1 MKNTFLSRDVSFSE
15 RTWTSKVCPPKM
27 QRFRQTKVRSSA
39 PLPTQCQKFACLLP
53 GNWSQTVEGRWFPAV
68 NLLGNKEVNRCW
80 LVFCWRLTPCCP
92 PGSIFILLL
101 YDSLVSDILSN
112 AVPTFPLHT
121 CQVCDFYPKRHFIS
135 NWRHIS
141 RHECAGNCCNR
152 RENNNRQTKKRLWNG
167 GWILP
172 ATETWLASL
181 SETFGPITSGKSR
194 RAAWFNHCIPPSS

>member
-15 RTWTSKVCPPKM
+15 RTWTSKVCPPKK

-39 PLPTQCQKFACLLP
+39 PLSTQCQKFACLLP

-101 YDSLVSDILSN
+101 YNSPLSDILSN

-121 CQVCDFYPKRHFIS
+121 CQVCDFYPKRHFVPGVTFHATKVPETVVTEEKTTTDKQRS
-135 NWRHIS
+135 VCETEDEFFQPPRPDSLHCPRHSVRYHLESLEETHDSIIVKL
-141 RHECAGNCCNR
+141 AGR
-152 RENNNRQTKKRLWNG
+152 
-167 GWILP
+167 
-172 ATETWLASL
+172 
-181 SETFGPITSGKSR
+181 
-194 RAAWFNHCIPPSS
+194 